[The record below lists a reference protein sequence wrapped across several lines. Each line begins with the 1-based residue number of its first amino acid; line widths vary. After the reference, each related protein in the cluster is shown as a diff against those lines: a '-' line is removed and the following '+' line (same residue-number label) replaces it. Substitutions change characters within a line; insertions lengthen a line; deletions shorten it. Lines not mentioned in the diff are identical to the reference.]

1 MKNMNKEIVM
11 YVRSAYCPSV
21 ALARD
26 LMNRYNIPYREIDI
40 TTDPAMAARVKA
52 WTNFHS
58 VPTLIIA
65 NPGEDV
71 PYTDFPPRPTDRS
84 IKGYNRGP
92 MITEPNNK
100 DLEDWLYQHG
110 FLNKPY
116 KR

>member
-1 MKNMNKEIVM
+1 MDKEIVM

-26 LMNRYNIPYREIDI
+26 LLNRYHIPYREINI
-40 TTDPAMAARVKA
+40 SADPAMADRVRE
-52 WTNFHS
+52 WTGFLS
-58 VPTLIIA
+58 VPTIILA
-65 NPGEDV
+65 NPGEDL
-71 PYTDFPPRPTDRS
+71 PYTDFLPRPGDRS
-84 IKGYNRGP
+84 LKGYNRGP

-110 FLNKPY
+110 FLDKPY